1 MPPPNQPV
9 RDLPVASATYQFV
22 DTTRSTQTESGVLV
36 ASTRTLPTT
45 VWYPADRPG
54 PWPLIVFGHGF
65 QIGPAPYDRLCEKW
79 ASAGYVVA
87 SPSFPLTDQTRAGQ
101 YLDEYDMIHQP
112 SDMSFLITQLLAVSQ
127 SGADPL
133 AGRVDPTRVAV
144 AGHSD
149 GATSALAVGYYPAT
163 TDPRVK
169 AVVALSAD
177 PFPTL
182 DTATG
187 TATLLDV
194 HGDADSITP
203 FENGSPRRRPPAAGG
218 RRHPMD
224 SHPRRRH
231 HRLPRPLPGR
241 AHRRGRDPAG
251 PGQRPAEPGG
261 AHRSRL
267 NPAAIGSG
275 GRT

>member
-1 MPPPNQPV
+1 V

-22 DTTRSTQTESGVLV
+22 DTTRSTQTESGILV

-45 VWYPADRPG
+45 VWFPADRPG

-87 SPSFPLTDQTRAGQ
+87 SPSFPLTDQNRAGQ

-112 SDMSFLITQLLAVSQ
+112 ADMSFLITQLLAVSQ
-127 SGADPL
+127 SGAGADPL
-133 AGRVDPTRVAV
+133 AGRVDPTRVGV

-203 FENGSPRRRPPAAGG
+203 FENGQKVMDQIKVHRFFLVLHGADHLPPVVGATQWTPILDAVTTDFLDRYLAGRIAG
-218 RRHPMD
+218 DGTLLAQGNTQPN
-224 SHPRRRH
+224 
-231 HRLPRPLPGR
+231 LAELT
-241 AHRRGRDPAG
+241 ARG
-251 PGQRPAEPGG
+251 
-261 AHRSRL
+261 
-267 NPAAIGSG
+267 
-275 GRT
+275 